1 MMNISSA
8 TQIKPISQSY
18 LFLGYCFSY
27 PTEEFYKTVGR
38 KEWADEWSVLIAS
51 LPFKVDIKGIPSPTL
66 QQDEFESEYINNF
79 DITPSCPLYESSY
92 PRKEM
97 SSRDIYEDLFRFYEH
112 FNVRLNEK
120 EKDYPD
126 NLVAELEFM
135 SFLVKKEYD
144 VLELGKNPEPYR
156 RAQLDFLKRHLNQWV
171 TKLDERILKSLKEPF
186 YIGASAFM
194 VKFLRN
200 HQLCLQEMLKSRLKR
215 N

>member
-8 TQIKPISQSY
+8 TQIEPMSQIY
-18 LFLGYCFSY
+18 LFLGRCFSY
-27 PTEEFYKTVGR
+27 PTEEFYKAVGR
-38 KEWADEWSVLIAS
+38 TEWVDEWSVLIAP
-51 LPFKVDIKGIPSPTL
+51 LPFKVDVKGIPSPAL
-66 QQDEFESEYINNF
+66 QQDEFQSEYINNF
-79 DITPSCPLYESSY
+79 DITPSCSLYESSY

-126 NLVAELEFM
+126 NLVAEMEFM
-135 SFLVKKEYD
+135 SFLAKKEYEA
-144 VLELGKNPEPYR
+144 LELRKNPEPYR

-171 TKLDERILKSLKEPF
+171 HKLDERIKKSLKEPF
-186 YIGASAFM
+186 YMGASAFM
-194 VKFLRN
+194 VEFLRN
-200 HQLCLQEMLKSRLKR
+200 HQLYLQEILKSRLKR